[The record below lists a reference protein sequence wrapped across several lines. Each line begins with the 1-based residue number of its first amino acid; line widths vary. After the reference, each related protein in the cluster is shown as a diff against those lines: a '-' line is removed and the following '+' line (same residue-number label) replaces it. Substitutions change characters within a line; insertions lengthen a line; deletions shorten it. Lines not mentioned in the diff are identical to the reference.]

1 MQRVFGPAGVID
13 AFVQQRL
20 MPLMDTSGPV
30 WRWRNDSPLTS
41 TLNPASP
48 EEFAKA
54 RDLRD
59 LLVGGLPLKV
69 AVEKMGSEVMGVE
82 ISSGSGT
89 QRFDRDSKG
98 ARPLMWTTQGQH
110 EAYVE
115 IVPSAPEG
123 AKPVRI
129 EAEGPWA
136 LFRLMER
143 AKRENAGETMIRATF
158 GEGAGTV
165 TFLIQLPS
173 NRNPFSRGALWSFRC
188 PSVL

>member
-1 MQRVFGPAGVID
+1 
-13 AFVQQRL
+13 
-20 MPLMDTSGPV
+20 
-30 WRWRNDSPLTS
+30 
-41 TLNPASP
+41 
-48 EEFAKA
+48 
-54 RDLRD
+54 
-59 LLVGGLPLKV
+59 
-69 AVEKMGSEVMGVE
+69 
-82 ISSGSGT
+82 
-89 QRFDRDSKG
+89 
-98 ARPLMWTTQGQH
+98 MWTTQGQQ